1 MSLVADKPHQAEFEN
16 LQYHDTSA
24 KVNSTRVNST
34 RSRRQLEKI
43 TTAAE
48 VIGDFFA
55 AAIGLIG
62 AYGIYH
68 LLGLGKGIVYPLQIV
83 VGAALSF
90 ALVFV
95 LMLHSDGAYC
105 HGHGLLRIRETE
117 RILRVSV
124 QAFLLLFPVS
134 VLAAQLISRW
144 VLGIG
149 FVLVPIVSL
158 VQKQLFIAFVD
169 FLHVSGRSR
178 WTTIIYG
185 AGFTGKRMFS
195 SLVRSPKL
203 GLDPVVI
210 VDDDTAAAGGTVY
223 SSGYR
228 RERCAPVI
236 SGPLTAELIKSYG
249 ADLVVVAIPSLGREK
264 FTTIA
269 TAAAEAGAG
278 LAYVPS
284 AAISSDAWV
293 DQLDVDGLLLL
304 AISAPQSKSLYDIT
318 KRIFDFFV
326 GVTLLGFLAVP
337 LALLA
342 LAVRIDSEGP
352 VIFRQSR
359 VGKNGRLFDI
369 YKFRS
374 MRVDAPK
381 YGFSP
386 TESED
391 PRITRVGRF
400 LRKTSLDELP
410 QLWNVVK
417 GDMSLVGPRP
427 EMPFIV
433 GQYGSRER
441 QRLCVVP
448 GITGLWQLSA
458 DRAFLIHENLQYDL
472 YYIRHRGFFMDFAI
486 LLHTALFAVKGV

>member
-1 MSLVADKPHQAEFEN
+1 MSPVADKPHQAELEN
-16 LQYHDTSA
+16 LQHRDSSA
-24 KVNSTRVNST
+24 KVNSTR
-34 RSRRQLEKI
+34 SRRHLEQI
-43 TTAAE
+43 TTAIE
-48 VIGDFFA
+48 VVGDLSA

-68 LLGLGKGIVYPLQIV
+68 LLGLGKGIVYPPQIV

-95 LMLHSDGAYC
+95 LMLHSDGAYR

-117 RILRVSV
+117 RILRVSSR
-124 QAFLLLFPVS
+124 AFLLLLPVS
-134 VLAAQLISRW
+134 VLGAQLISRW

-149 FVLVPIVSL
+149 FVLVPVLAII
-158 VQKQLFIAFVD
+158 QKQIFIAFVD
-169 FLHVSGRSR
+169 FLHVCGRSR
-178 WTTIIYG
+178 RTTIIYG

-195 SLVRSPKL
+195 ALVRSPKL

-210 VDDDTAAAGGTVY
+210 VDDDEAAVGRTIY
-223 SSGYR
+223 SFGYR
-228 RERCAPVI
+228 RERCAPVV
-236 SGPLTAELIKSYG
+236 SGPMTAQLIRSYG
-249 ADLVVVAIPSLGREK
+249 ADLVVVAIPSLEREK
-264 FTTIA
+264 FVVLA
-269 TAAAEAGAG
+269 AAAAEAGAG

-284 AAISSDAWV
+284 AAISSDVWV
-293 DQLDVDGLLLL
+293 DQIDVDGLLLM
-304 AISAPQSKSLYDIT
+304 AISAPNSKSLYDVT
-318 KRIFDFFV
+318 KRIFDFLV
-326 GVTLLGFLAVP
+326 GVTLLVFLAPP
-337 LALLA
+337 LAVLA

-374 MRVDAPK
+374 MRADAPK

-410 QLWNVVK
+410 QLWNVLK

-441 QRLCVVP
+441 QRLCVAP

-472 YYIRHRGFFMDFAI
+472 YYIRHRGFFMDIAI
-486 LLHTALFAVKGV
+486 LLHTAVFAVKGI